1 FFSTDMVYGAPQ
13 QLPVATDHPLRP
25 LGPYGASKLAAEDLC
40 AGYRRRG
47 LAVTIFRP
55 RLIVGPGRLGV
66 LVKLFTLIERG
77 RPVPLIGDGSNHFQ
91 MISVFDCVSAIEA
104 ALDEDV
110 PNETLNL
117 GSLDPPTVR
126 ELLERV
132 IATAGSRSHLVP
144 VPARPVKAIL
154 TALDALGLSPL
165 YPEQFQIADEN
176 YLVDVSRTVTRLGW
190 RPRYDDV
197 DMLAAAYDEFR
208 RGRRT
213 TGA

>member
-1 FFSTDMVYGAPQ
+1 
-13 QLPVATDHPLRP
+13 
-25 LGPYGASKLAAEDLC
+25 
-40 AGYRRRG
+40 
-47 LAVTIFRP
+47 
-55 RLIVGPGRLGV
+55 
-66 LVKLFTLIERG
+66 
-77 RPVPLIGDGSNHFQ
+77 VPLIGDGGNHFQ

-165 YPEQFQIADEN
+165 YLEQFQIADEN

-197 DMLAAAYDEFR
+197 DMLAAVFCLACAMQEFGDVLAAQR
-208 RGRRT
+208 SSSTRGSAAPCGGSSTRMRTTAGAGDGRGQTGRRHPQAGRS
-213 TGA
+213 GASGSSGSSGRDTPARRR